1 MHAKKLIHWKYMK
14 HRKQIYIVIRLRYFS
29 SSTCL
34 YPMSMTGLWFDCQL
48 YTVGIFYP
56 CSFTIRLCDHKK
68 DMERLML
75 VHLKK
80 KQCRCLSLWFNNCVG
95 DNVRVVQLSHRVLTE
110 SDCRWRPWSLVSPQ
124 ANTTGECS
132 YSIYSSIGRPT
143 TNKWTMPLYFIIW
156 KCDYEPR
163 WLFANMSNAIT

>member
-1 MHAKKLIHWKYMK
+1 MHAKKMIHWKYMK

-34 YPMSMTGLWFDCQL
+34 YPMSMIGLWFDCQL

-75 VHLKK
+75 VHLTLGSPQSWSHTLLAPRILDLSGWSRGLARQSTISNWFTPLLQAPEKGANFKK
-80 KQCRCLSLWFNNCVG
+80 K
-95 DNVRVVQLSHRVLTE
+95 T
-110 SDCRWRPWSLVSPQ
+110 
-124 ANTTGECS
+124 
-132 YSIYSSIGRPT
+132 
-143 TNKWTMPLYFIIW
+143 
-156 KCDYEPR
+156 
-163 WLFANMSNAIT
+163 